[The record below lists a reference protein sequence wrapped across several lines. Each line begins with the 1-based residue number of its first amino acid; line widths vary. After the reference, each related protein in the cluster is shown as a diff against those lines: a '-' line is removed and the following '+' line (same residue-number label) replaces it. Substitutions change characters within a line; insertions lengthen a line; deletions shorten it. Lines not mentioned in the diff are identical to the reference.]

1 MANSNELVEPFVL
14 VRGGGDLASGVAI
27 RLHRCGFLVGVAE
40 LPEPL
45 TVRRLVSFSE
55 AVYRGACQIEE
66 VTGTLAVTIQDAVGI
81 LHKRQVAVMV
91 DPECTSFNSLR
102 PMAVIDARMLK
113 HDPGTGLVDQPMLIG
128 LGPGFIA
135 GENCHAVIE
144 TNRGPHLGRVFWQGC
159 AEEDTRLPE
168 QVSGYREE
176 RVLRAPADGVLHT
189 EVMLGQILDVGDLVA
204 WVTGQPVRAPFK
216 GVLRGL
222 VHDGLE
228 VSVGMKIGDI
238 DPRLD
243 PQLAYQVSDKALSI
257 GGGVLEALL
266 SDPAIRLKLG
276 RAHAAG

>member
-14 VRGGGDLASGVAI
+14 IRGGGDLASGVAI

-55 AVYRGACQIEE
+55 AVYRGVCQIEE

-81 LHKRQVAVMV
+81 LYKHQVAVMV

-102 PMAVIDARMLK
+102 PLAVIDARMLK
-113 HDPGTGLVDQPMLIG
+113 NDPGNDLVDQPMLIG
-128 LGPGFIA
+128 LGPGFLA
-135 GENCHAVIE
+135 GKNCHAVIE
-144 TNRGPHLGRVFWQGC
+144 TNRGPHLGRVFWQGG
-159 AEEDTRLPE
+159 AQEDTRLPE
-168 QVSGYREE
+168 QVAGYRGE
-176 RVLRAPADGVLHT
+176 RVLRAPADGVLQA
-189 EVMLGQILDVGDLVA
+189 EVMLGQILDEGDLVA
-204 WVTGQPVRAPFK
+204 WVAGQPVRAPFK

-243 PQLAYQVSDKALSI
+243 PRLVYQVSDKALSI

-266 SDPAIRLKLG
+266 SDPAIRSQLG
-276 RAHAAG
+276 RTHAAG